1 MCISSLSFHN
11 IQKVQL
17 LLCSFPQNTI
27 ALGCSAGMRGRV
39 LGPPWRF
46 SIYEYLHFIYMCV
59 HAKSLSHV
67 WLLAT
72 PWTIAHQAPLSM
84 GFYRKEHWS
93 GLPFPF
99 PMKGRWWSYL
109 TKSDNMRYYPRIGGV
124 FGYKSECI
132 MTILFFF
139 SSMKKPL

>member
-1 MCISSLSFHN
+1 MWISSLSFHN

-67 WLLAT
+67 QLFVT
-72 PWTIAHQAPLSM
+72 PWTVACQLPLSM
-84 GFYRKEHWS
+84 GFSRQEYQS
-93 GLPFPF
+93 GLPFP
-99 PMKGRWWSYL
+99 PPGDLSGPEIESTSPVSPALAGRFFTTEL
-109 TKSDNMRYYPRIGGV
+109 PRKLS
-124 FGYKSECI
+124 FRC
-132 MTILFFF
+132 TT
-139 SSMKKPL
+139 